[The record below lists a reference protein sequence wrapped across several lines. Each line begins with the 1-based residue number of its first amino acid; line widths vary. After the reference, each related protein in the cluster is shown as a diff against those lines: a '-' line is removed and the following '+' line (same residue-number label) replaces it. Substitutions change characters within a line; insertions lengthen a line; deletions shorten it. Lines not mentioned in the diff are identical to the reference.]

1 MADLTIDID
10 HVNHIIAE
18 LTEAVNKGQKDI
30 RVHSF
35 NHSGLRIVGVP
46 DKNEARILR
55 EICDEYQQLQ
65 ASGTTLSLGG
75 DKAIVAR
82 FAECLLKLTD
92 VVETQDA
99 PVYKKNRQEVELE
112 LGYHL
117 GLESSIAE
125 VWDTIMEENGVMDIA
140 PSYRELNGEYGLPE
154 MKRVYANAIKDKLLD
169 KSSPEEDFLY
179 YFGKLSDKQPSGKLK
194 WLESQEDL
202 TAFITAYAYDNK
214 IWKKT
219 VAIFCIMKEDGL
231 FHDLDKDVLKVSYN
245 KQSDNEKGTISWK
258 WKAYREYCLP
268 EEEE

>member
-10 HVNHIIAE
+10 HVNDIIAE
-18 LTEAVNKGQKDI
+18 LTEAVKKGQKEI
-30 RVHSF
+30 RIHSF
-35 NHSGLRIVGVP
+35 NHSGLRIIGVP

-65 ASGTTLSLGG
+65 ASGTSLSLGG
-75 DKAIVAR
+75 DKEVVAR

-92 VVETQDA
+92 VAEAQDA
-99 PVYKKNRQEVELE
+99 PVHQKNRQDVELE

-125 VWDTIMEENGVMDIA
+125 VWDTILEESGVKDLA
-140 PSYRELNGEYGLPE
+140 PYYRVLNGEYGLPE
-154 MKRVYANAIKDKLLD
+154 MKRVYANAVKNKLLD

-194 WLESQEDL
+194 WLVSQEDL
-202 TAFITAYAYDNK
+202 AAFITAYAYDCK

-219 VAIFCIMKEDGL
+219 TGIFCIMKEDGL
-231 FHDLDKDVLKVSYN
+231 FHDLRTDVLKSSFH
-245 KQSDNEKGTISWK
+245 KQSDNEKGTISGK
-258 WKAYREYCLP
+258 WKAYREYCLA
-268 EEEE
+268 EEGE